1 LAVPAQADFLNAK
14 GAPVSTGVPFSMHLR
29 PAHIIAV
36 FAALLMVAARADTPA
51 APETMAERHLK
62 EIVEHQKVLFADAVI
77 QGNALEE
84 AGFKTQV
91 EQLTHEYES
100 LLKDNPDFAA
110 GFASY
115 GYMLWKVGLRKQAVA
130 ILLKANQMDPDIPLV
145 KNELGNYL
153 AEEGKPLEALNYYL
167 AAVRLEPDEPLY
179 HYQLGTL
186 LYEARDDFLR
196 SGEWSRTS
204 LDHSMQDAFKR
215 AAELAPDRLEFTYR
229 FAESFYDLQEPD
241 WPAALA
247 AWQGLEA
254 HAQSEIERQT
264 MRLHEANVL
273 LYMGKTDRVRKIL
286 DSVTDPTLGDQKQK
300 LAARLVLDAGS
311 PAPNGP

>member
-1 LAVPAQADFLNAK
+1 
-14 GAPVSTGVPFSMHLR
+14 MHVR
-29 PAHIIAV
+29 PAHIIA
-36 FAALLMVAARADTPA
+36 ALGALLAVATRADTPA

-62 EIVEHQKVLFADAVI
+62 EIVEHQKVLFADAVT
-77 QGNALEE
+77 QGDAMEE

-186 LYEARDDFLR
+186 LYESRDEFLR
-196 SGEWSRTS
+196 SGEWSRAA
-204 LDHSMQDAFKR
+204 LDHSMHDAFRR
-215 AAELAPDRLEFTYR
+215 ASELAPDRIEFTYR

-241 WPAALA
+241 WPGALK
-247 AWQGLEA
+247 AWEGLEG
-254 HAQSEIERQT
+254 HAQSEVERQT

-273 LYMGKTDRVRKIL
+273 IYMGKTDHARQVL
-286 DSVTDPTLGDQKQK
+286 DTVTDPTLGDQKQK
-300 LAARLVLDAGS
+300 LAARIDPGA
-311 PAPNGP
+311 AK